1 MKNHLNYL
9 LVFALSAAVFG
20 AVACSDDSSS
30 SVAADDGKSDV
41 ATWEDLQHFD
51 DLADLPS
58 CEKFEGVAAQV
69 IDEKGFF
76 ACSDN
81 EWLHIGIS
89 VPAYDKLPK
98 CEASMNDFCVYI
110 EENEKI
116 EASYICDEGTWVRGV
131 QIDGVSLCLKGG
143 ENSFVTESR
152 KKMIEDA
159 KKNFEEELEK
169 FLKEYEESEEELD
182 ESSKEKIEVLKETI
196 EKLQKTLKELEISD
210 DELLEAIKAKLNSGL
225 KPPINQLD
233 ENEKNPIEDYV
244 KNMLEKALENKI
256 QEIAN
261 ESKEKLEAEAKED
274 KSEFDRNNLTT
285 SSENIQS
292 AESTFSD
299 ADMAKEMTEFTKNN
313 ILTQTAQAMLA
324 QANQMGQGVL
334 SLLQ

>member
-1 MKNHLNYL
+1 MKRSRYL
-9 LVFALSAAVFG
+9 LTLAFGAAVFG
-20 AVACSDDSSS
+20 AIACSDDSSS
-30 SVAADDGKSDV
+30 SAAADDGKSDV

-51 DLADLPS
+51 DLADLPN

-81 EWLHIGIS
+81 EWLQIGVS

-116 EASYICDEGTWVRGV
+116 EASYICDEGTWVRGI

-143 ENSFVTESR
+143 ENSSVTESEKKMIEDA

-169 FLKEYEESEEELD
+169 ILKEYEESEEDLD
-182 ESSKEKIEVLKETI
+182 ESSKEKNEVLKETI
-196 EKLQKTLKELEISD
+196 EMLQKTLKELEISD
-210 DELLEAIKAKLNSGL
+210 DELNERLNSL
-225 KPPINQLD
+225 IN
-233 ENEKNPIEDYV
+233 KN
-244 KNMLEKALENKI
+244 
-256 QEIAN
+256 QEIKKTN
-261 ESKEKLEAEAKED
+261 EEKIKNRIEEIK
-274 KSEFDRNNLTT
+274 KRNEEKIKKRNEEEIKNGIEEVT
-285 SSENIQS
+285 SLSENLS
-292 AESTFSD
+292 HAESILCD
-299 ADMAKEMTEFTKNN
+299 ADMAEEMAELAKNS
-313 ILTQTAQAMLA
+313 ILQQAAQSMLA
-324 QANQMGQGVL
+324 QANQLSQGVL

>member
-1 MKNHLNYL
+1 MKLSRYL
-9 LVFALSAAVFG
+9 LTLALGVAMFG

-51 DLADLPS
+51 DFADLPS

-98 CEASMNDFCVYI
+98 CEASMNEFCVYI

-143 ENSFVTESR
+143 ENSSVTESR
-152 KKMIEDA
+152 KKMIEDAKKMIEDA

-169 FLKEYEESEEELD
+169 ILKEYEESEEELD
-182 ESSKEKIEVLKETI
+182 ESSKEKNEVLKETI

-210 DELLEAIKAKLNSGL
+210 DELNERLNSL
-225 KPPINQLD
+225 IN
-233 ENEKNPIEDYV
+233 KN
-244 KNMLEKALENKI
+244 
-256 QEIAN
+256 QEIKKTN
-261 ESKEKLEAEAKED
+261 EEKIKNRIEEIK
-274 KSEFDRNNLTT
+274 KRNEEKIKKRNEEKIKKRNEEEIKNWIEEVT
-285 SSENIQS
+285 SLSENLS
-292 AESTFSD
+292 HAESILCD
-299 ADMAKEMTEFTKNN
+299 ADMAEEMAELAKNS
-313 ILTQTAQAMLA
+313 ILQQAAQSMLA
-324 QANQMGQGVL
+324 QANQLSQGVL